1 VGAVLL
7 LIGGAVLVYNVVRS
21 YAAGAVASDNP
32 WDADTLE
39 WATSSPPPVY
49 NFLYIPLVEGRSAV
63 WDRSPDTPVIVGI
76 RSECREVLV
85 TGVLDAEPSNK
96 TEFPEPSIWPFLCAV
111 VTSAFFIGSIFTPW
125 ALPVSIVPLA
135 FTLIGWFWPDA
146 PGHGRSPHQ
155 RAVRTAEATA

>member
-1 VGAVLL
+1 MNLPYLLRVHQRDGFNAAV
-7 LIGGAVLVYNVVRS
+7 
-21 YAAGAVASDNP
+21 AGRPASDNP
-32 WDADTLE
+32 WRAETLE

-49 NFLYIPLVEGRSAV
+49 NFLYIPVVEGASAL
-63 WDRSPDTPVIVGI
+63 WDRSPDPPVVVGI

-85 TGVLDAEPSNK
+85 TGVLDAAPSNK

-135 FTLIGWFWPDA
+135 ITLIGWFWPEA
-146 PGHGRSPHQ
+146 PGHGRSPHA
-155 RAVRTAEATA
+155 RAVRTAESTA